1 MKLYVKSSKDT
12 DSAIATLRKMPQYL
26 AGGIILLSTVLNKER
41 CGNTSD
47 YDEAEEY
54 VISRTVNN
62 KHSKRSKDA
71 GTVDLV
77 HDIFDYVRKNNIPI
91 SKLIQMASCWERYS
105 SYRYYK
111 SGLSDSYSN
120 HHEWLRDAM
129 REARKHYN
137 IKNY

>member
-1 MKLYVKSSKDT
+1 MKLYVKASKNE
-12 DSAIATLRKMPQYL
+12 DSAIATLRRMPQYL

-41 CGNTSD
+41 CGNTSN

-77 HDIFDYVRKNNIPI
+77 HDIFDYAKKNNISI
-91 SKLIQMASCWERYS
+91 AKLVQMAGCWERYS
-105 SYRYYK
+105 SFRYYK